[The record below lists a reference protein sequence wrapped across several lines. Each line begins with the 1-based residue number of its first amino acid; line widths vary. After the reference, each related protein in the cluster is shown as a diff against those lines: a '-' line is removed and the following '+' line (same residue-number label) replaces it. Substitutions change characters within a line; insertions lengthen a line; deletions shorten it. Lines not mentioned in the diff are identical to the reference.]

1 MKPGIDGK
9 GRRGGPADTTIVW
22 RASCRNVVT
31 SPVDTTERRGESLGS
46 RGSYRVTTRS
56 TAFTPLDRR
65 LACWYRC
72 LCSTR
77 VPVNRHAAAVSRA
90 RSLGSLLVLVVGV
103 TPALSWGC
111 RSMSG
116 TPQVSAVSP
125 AVFSDPTPLVIAHRG
140 ASGHRPEHTLEA
152 YTLAV
157 HMGADYIEPDLVS
170 TKDGVLVARH
180 ENEIGGTTDVAQ
192 RFPDRKVTKVIDGD
206 SVTGWFT
213 EDFTLAELRTLRA
226 RERLNF
232 RDQSYNG
239 QFGVP
244 TFDEVLA
251 LADSLG
257 RARGR
262 VVGVYPETK
271 HPSYFRSI
279 GLALEEPLLASL
291 TRVGWNRADAPVF
304 IQSFE
309 VGNLRAL
316 KSQTSVRLI
325 QLVAGG
331 SPADRASSADV
342 PTYADMLTAEG
353 LQRVAGYAYGI
364 GPEKRLVLPMDGGE
378 TSLVRDA
385 HAAGLKVHIWTLRQ
399 EAQFIGARFS
409 GDVEAEA
416 RAFVAAGVD
425 GVFADH
431 PDVVV
436 RAIRQ

>member
-1 MKPGIDGK
+1 
-9 GRRGGPADTTIVW
+9 
-22 RASCRNVVT
+22 
-31 SPVDTTERRGESLGS
+31 
-46 RGSYRVTTRS
+46 
-56 TAFTPLDRR
+56 
-65 LACWYRC
+65 
-72 LCSTR
+72 
-77 VPVNRHAAAVSRA
+77 
-90 RSLGSLLVLVVGV
+90 
-103 TPALSWGC
+103 
-111 RSMSG
+111 MSG
-116 TPQVSAVSP
+116 ASSVSVASNTIAADP
-125 AVFSDPTPLVIAHRG
+125 APLVIAHRG

-170 TKDGVLVARH
+170 TRDGALVARH

-192 RFPDRKVTKVIDGD
+192 RFPDRQVTRTIDGD

-226 RERLNF
+226 RERLSF

-239 QFGVP
+239 QFAIP

-257 RARGR
+257 RAKGR

-279 GLALEEPLLASL
+279 GLGLEEPLLASL
-291 TRVGWNRADAPVF
+291 TRAGWNRADAPVF

-316 KSQTSVRLI
+316 KSLTSVRLI
-325 QLVAGG
+325 QLIATG
-331 SPADRASSADV
+331 SPTDRAKNADL
-342 PTYADMLTAEG
+342 PSYAEMLTPDG
-353 LQRVAGYAYGI
+353 LRDVAKYAYGI
-364 GPEKRLVLPMDGGE
+364 GPEKRLVLPMESGE
-378 TSLVRDA
+378 TTLVRDA
-385 HAAGLKVHIWTLRQ
+385 HAAGLKVHIWTLRR
-399 EAQFIGARFS
+399 EPQFIGARFA

-431 PDVVV
+431 PDLVA
-436 RAIRQ
+436 RAIRK

>member
-1 MKPGIDGK
+1 MNASSGASSSTIA
-9 GRRGGPADTTIVW
+9 ADP
-22 RASCRNVVT
+22 S
-31 SPVDTTERRGESLGS
+31 
-46 RGSYRVTTRS
+46 
-56 TAFTPLDRR
+56 
-65 LACWYRC
+65 
-72 LCSTR
+72 
-77 VPVNRHAAAVSRA
+77 
-90 RSLGSLLVLVVGV
+90 
-103 TPALSWGC
+103 
-111 RSMSG
+111 
-116 TPQVSAVSP
+116 
-125 AVFSDPTPLVIAHRG
+125 PLVIAHRG

-180 ENEIGGTTDVAQ
+180 ENEISGTTDVAQ
-192 RFPDRKVTKVIDGD
+192 RFPERSATKVIDGD
-206 SVTGWFT
+206 SVSGWFT

-239 QFGVP
+239 QFAIP

-257 RARGR
+257 RAKGR

-279 GLALEEPLLASL
+279 GLGLEEPLLASL
-291 TRVGWNRADAPVF
+291 SRAGWNRADAPVF

-309 VGNLRAL
+309 VANLRAL
-316 KSQTSVRLI
+316 KAQTAVRLI
-325 QLVAGG
+325 QLIAGG
-331 SPADRASSADV
+331 SPPDKSLHADV
-342 PTYADMLTAEG
+342 PTYAEMLTAEG
-353 LQRVAGYAYGI
+353 LQGVARYAYGI

-378 TSLVRDA
+378 TMLVRDA
-385 HAAGLKVHIWTLRQ
+385 HAAGLKVHIWTLRK
-399 EAQFIGARFS
+399 EPQFIGARFG

-431 PDVVV
+431 PDLVA
-436 RAIRQ
+436 RAIRK